1 MIYKL
6 YNLEVFNAEVDKE
19 TKEPLYEPWADSVG
33 HALEKLGVNME
44 NCSVYYQDCTGNKN
58 TLFQQIC
65 FELSCDNPK
74 RILEFAY
81 KYMGMC
87 WLEEEFEEFIRRD
100 NDLDEFHLN

>member
-19 TKEPLYEPWADSVG
+19 TKEPLYEPWEDSVG
-33 HALEKLGVNME
+33 HALYELGISME
-44 NCSVYYQDCTGNKN
+44 NRKRYYQDSTNNKD
-58 TLFQQIC
+58 TLYEQLC
-65 FELSCDNPK
+65 FSLSCDNPK

-87 WLEEEFEEFIRRD
+87 WLEEEFEEFIRED
-100 NDLDEFHLN
+100 NNLDEFHLN